1 MKSEQ
6 TIFVLGFMALSFVIS
21 VIRIMVVLYFINEL
35 FDREVIAFTIENIF
49 YGWCIYAVLL
59 SRLKIEMKV

>member
-1 MKSEQ
+1 
-6 TIFVLGFMALSFVIS
+6 MALSAVIS